1 MRRAVG
7 YCGIIH
13 AAFSYVV
20 LAIAYARQILP
31 RGASSLVPLLVE
43 LESKFAGFSKRT

>member
-7 YCGIIH
+7 SCGIIH
-13 AAFSYVV
+13 ATFSYVV
-20 LAIAYARQILP
+20 LEIAYARQILP
-31 RGASSLVPLLVE
+31 RGASSLALLLVE